1 MLRRVIITIML
12 LINHYFYSPAKERW
26 LAVMQDGEVD
36 QIKINHKQIFTI
48 TNCKSFSSRK
58 AKGVKQL

>member
-1 MLRRVIITIML
+1 M
-12 LINHYFYSPAKERW
+12 FYSPAKERW

-48 TNCKSFSSRK
+48 TNCEKFFLPQGKRSKTTLTNFYTY
-58 AKGVKQL
+58 GNF